1 MVKINESVRKV
12 HGQKHVTIHS
22 LKWRV
27 EIEKGEARRVAD
39 EFLCLPC
46 TTSGLGPKC
55 LWGSCGFSANKS
67 SAHI

>member
-1 MVKINESVRKV
+1 MWHGLRVNKGVREG
-12 HGQKHVTIHS
+12 HGQKHVKFEMEGRNRERGT
-22 LKWRV
+22 R
-27 EIEKGEARRVAD
+27 GVAD
-39 EFLCLPC
+39 EFLGC